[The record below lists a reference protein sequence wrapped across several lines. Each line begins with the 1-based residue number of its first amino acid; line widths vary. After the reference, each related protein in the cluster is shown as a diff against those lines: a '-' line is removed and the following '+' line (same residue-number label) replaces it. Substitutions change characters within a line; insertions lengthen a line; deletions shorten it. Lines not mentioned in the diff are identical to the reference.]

1 VAPAEAPG
9 IEWLGAVTDEE
20 LAALYSGA
28 LAVVYP
34 SVYEGFGLPVLEAMQ
49 CGAPVVVGA
58 AEALREVAGDG
69 AICLGGNESGG
80 LGEWSDVLR
89 RFATDPAWRQE
100 WSRRSIARAA
110 GFSWT
115 RTAAETRGVYLEAI
129 RRFERKA

>member
-1 VAPAEAPG
+1 MPG
-9 IEWLGAVTDEE
+9 IEWLGAVADEA

-34 SVYEGFGLPVLEAMQ
+34 SMYEGFGLPVLEAMQ

-69 AICLGGNESGG
+69 AICIAADEP
-80 LGEWSDVLR
+80 GELTAVLR
-89 RFATDPAWRQE
+89 RFAMEPAWRQE
-100 WSRRSIARAA
+100 WSGRSIARAA
-110 GFSWT
+110 GFSWAK
-115 RTAAETRGVYLEAI
+115 TAAETRGVYLEAI